1 MSDEEAQEIAR
12 LLSPTTT
19 APVAINEKPMEKE
32 KETEKDKEDH
42 DNTPDWLS
50 DVLSA
55 PDSSLINS
63 TTQDYRYNLLAVL
76 KKTAIESSLEKL

>member
-1 MSDEEAQEIAR
+1 LLSDEEAQEIAR
-12 LLSPTTT
+12 LLSPTDTDD
-19 APVAINEKPMEKE
+19 AGDGISND
-32 KETEKDKEDH
+32 KDKEGQDRDRDDQ

-63 TTQDYRYNLLAVL
+63 ATHDYR
-76 KKTAIESSLEKL
+76 

>member
-1 MSDEEAQEIAR
+1 MLSDEEAQEIAR
-12 LLSPTTT
+12 LLSPTG
-19 APVAINEKPMEKE
+19 ANDAIIGDGISND
-32 KETEKDKEDH
+32 KDKEGQDRDRDDQ

-63 TTQDYRYNLLAVL
+63 ATHDYR
-76 KKTAIESSLEKL
+76 

>member
-12 LLSPTTT
+12 LLSPTH
-19 APVAINEKPMEKE
+19 AEVVSEENSIDKNREM
-32 KETEKDKEDH
+32 DKERERDDQ

-55 PDSSLINS
+55 PDTSLINS
-63 TTQDYRYNLLAVL
+63 TTNDYR
-76 KKTAIESSLEKL
+76 

>member
-1 MSDEEAQEIAR
+1 MLSDEEAQEIAR
-12 LLSPTTT
+12 LLSPTG
-19 APVAINEKPMEKE
+19 AGDAVGDGISN
-32 KETEKDKEDH
+32 EKDKEGQDKDREEQ

-63 TTQDYRYNLLAVL
+63 ATHDYR
-76 KKTAIESSLEKL
+76 

>member
-1 MSDEEAQEIAR
+1 MLSDEEAQEIAR
-12 LLSPTTT
+12 LLSPTG
-19 APVAINEKPMEKE
+19 ANDAIIGDGISNDKD
-32 KETEKDKEDH
+32 KDKEGQDRDREDQ

-63 TTQDYRYNLLAVL
+63 ATHDYR
-76 KKTAIESSLEKL
+76 

>member
-12 LLSPTTT
+12 LLSPTTH
-19 APVAINEKPMEKE
+19 AEVVSEENSVDKNREM
-32 KETEKDKEDH
+32 DKEREREDQ

-55 PDSSLINS
+55 PDTSLINS
-63 TTQDYRYNLLAVL
+63 TTNDYR
-76 KKTAIESSLEKL
+76 

>member
-1 MSDEEAQEIAR
+1 MLSDEEAQEIAR
-12 LLSPTTT
+12 LLSPTS
-19 APVAINEKPMEKE
+19 ADGAAGDGISNDKNKE
-32 KETEKDKEDH
+32 GQDRDSRDDQ

-63 TTQDYRYNLLAVL
+63 ATHDYR
-76 KKTAIESSLEKL
+76 

>member
-12 LLSPTTT
+12 LLSPSANTE
-19 APVAINEKPMEKE
+19 AVSEENSVDKN
-32 KETEKDKEDH
+32 KETDKEREREDQ

-55 PDSSLINS
+55 PDTSLINS
-63 TTQDYRYNLLAVL
+63 TTNDYR
-76 KKTAIESSLEKL
+76 

>member
-1 MSDEEAQEIAR
+1 M
-12 LLSPTTT
+12 SPTG
-19 APVAINEKPMEKE
+19 ADGAVGDGISND
-32 KETEKDKEDH
+32 KDKEGQDRDRDDQ

-63 TTQDYRYNLLAVL
+63 ATHDYR
-76 KKTAIESSLEKL
+76 

>member
-1 MSDEEAQEIAR
+1 LLSDEEAQEIAR
-12 LLSPTTT
+12 LLSP
-19 APVAINEKPMEKE
+19 ASADDAGDGISND
-32 KETEKDKEDH
+32 KDKEGQDRDRDDQ

-63 TTQDYRYNLLAVL
+63 ATHDYR
-76 KKTAIESSLEKL
+76 